1 MDRPFNEAFEANAIS
16 IFGITRCSP
25 HRRIQDRE
33 QTRDATSIRFRET
46 DVPQEGLYTWLLYTK
61 NRELGARARAG
72 ADQKRLGSTLQNIC
86 NMYILVLNKYSK
98 KDLILP

>member
-46 DVPQEGLYTWLLYTK
+46 DVPQEGLYTWLLYTNERTENSEHEPEREPTK
-61 NRELGARARAG
+61 N
-72 ADQKRLGSTLQNIC
+72 GSVMQRC
-86 NMYILVLNKYSK
+86 CK
-98 KDLILP
+98 